1 MTSKWLTFILA
12 DLALAFHVAGLG
24 ITAYAWKVIIV
35 ETAMCLGWTWYETG
49 QLLLVRS
56 AHHLGDSLA
65 RESAT
70 SWIPGGLDSWP
81 MGELTS
87 DSSAGW
93 RIYGGSV
100 GGRWEDSL

>member
-1 MTSKWLTFILA
+1 MISKWLTFILA
-12 DLALAFHVAGLG
+12 DLAQAFHAAGLG

-35 ETAMCLGWTWYETG
+35 EAAMCLGWTWYETG
-49 QLLLVRS
+49 RLLFVRA
-56 AHHLGDSLA
+56 AHHLGDS
-65 RESAT
+65 SSPNCT
-70 SWIPGGLDSWP
+70 PSWIPSGLDSWP

-93 RIYGGSV
+93 RIYGDSV